1 MLKRIN
7 LSYIDLVLLH
17 WPYGNYVSAR
27 KALEK
32 FVKEGKIKSIGL
44 SNFYGENL
52 NKILDI
58 CAIKNKLEFKKE

>member
-44 SNFYGENL
+44 SNFME
-52 NKILDI
+52 KI
-58 CAIKNKLEFKKE
+58 